1 MTSGKIYSGQIKKV
15 SVYLNIV
22 LVATIEMILE
32 ETEVP
37 PHVIRRMLN
46 DKILTSSLNFDH
58 GWYILTK
65 ELRQRKDHWGFFKYR
80 IKKWS
85 REIIIFHEK
94 RTAKATL
101 SYLASRLPW
110 GISESEAK
118 EMLGRDCN
126 RVLRELERNNNIQVR
141 LYGGEKIYVSR
152 FSKKTELQMNHRR
165 TNPRFKNEVDDEE
178 DAQPEVITFE
188 ELCRTFSKVITESEF
203 EPDISVDR
211 LCAILLM
218 TATSRSFRTNE
229 LWIAHNKRIM
239 DAIGMVWPVDH
250 TTLWRAYD
258 SIGEESL
265 KELFHQLVIRLHDKK
280 VITGKFL
287 VVDASHIFAYC
298 NTRKDTNNN
307 PVEGA
312 EWGEH
317 HGWFYGYKIHLLID
331 AESEMPLAMTLS
343 PGNEFDSTH
352 FVPLIE
358 DFDEKY
364 DFEETIA
371 VLADGA
377 YDVKK
382 FRKIVKEKTGGIF
395 LPACNPRKSKILA
408 TMKNTVKKLFKE
420 HGHKIHSVRD
430 AFKYLGQ
437 KFLTDFSIDIG
448 TSNETKLVELISERI
463 NRPLRAGVERVFS
476 NLKAMASFVRPKT
489 REPDSVK
496 RTIWWCLIAYL
507 TQALTA
513 HEKGSPESMRKR
525 SLLV

>member
-15 SVYLNIV
+15 SAYLNIV
-22 LVATIEMILE
+22 VVATIEMILE
-32 ETEVP
+32 ETKVP
-37 PHVIRRMLN
+37 PHAIRRMLN

-65 ELRQRKDHWGFFKYR
+65 DLKQRKDHWGFFHYR

-85 REIIIFHEK
+85 REIIIFHDK

-126 RVLRELERNNNIQVR
+126 RVLRELKRNNNIHVR
-141 LYGGEKIYVSR
+141 LYNGDKVYVSR
-152 FSKKTELQMNHRR
+152 FNKKAQLQMNHRR
-165 TNPRFKNEVDDEE
+165 TNPRFGKEEDEE
-178 DAQPEVITFE
+178 ESEIEVITFE
-188 ELCRTFSKVITESEF
+188 ELCRTFSKVVTESKLK
-203 EPDISVDR
+203 PSISVDR

-239 DAIGMVWPVDH
+239 DATGMLWPVDH
-250 TTLWRAYD
+250 TTLWRAFD
-258 SIGEESL
+258 NIGEKSL

-287 VVDASHIFAYC
+287 IVDATHIFAYC
-298 NTRKDTNNN
+298 NIRKDTNNN

-312 EWGEH
+312 EWGDH
-317 HGWFYGYKIHLLID
+317 HGSFYGYKVHLLID
-331 AESEMPLAMTLS
+331 AESEMPVSMILS
-343 PGNEFDSTH
+343 PGNDHDSIH
-352 FVPLIE
+352 FIPLIE
-358 DFDEKY
+358 EFEKKY
-364 DFEETIA
+364 DFEDSIA

-377 YDVKK
+377 YDVEEFK
-382 FRKIVKEKTGGIF
+382 KIVYDKTGGVF
-395 LPACNPRKSKILA
+395 LPACNPRNSKILA

-420 HGHKIHSVRD
+420 HGHKIHSVKD
-430 AFKYLGQ
+430 AFRYLGQ

-448 TSNETKLVELISERI
+448 TSNETKFVELISERLH
-463 NRPLRAGVERVFS
+463 RPLRAGVERVFS
-476 NLKAMASFVRPKT
+476 NLKSMASFERPKT

-507 TQALTA
+507 TQALAA

-525 SLLV
+525 TLLV